1 MDRFEGHIAGI
12 GTSSGTRLVVGR
24 WNVSPFG
31 AFTDVMMEDR
41 AGFRTLLAPSQD
53 VAHYVAS
60 TYSFDEV
67 RVVRVHSTLD
77 ASHLELTAGPL
88 RLDAALGGTTG
99 LGRLLR
105 LVPRALATSPRW
117 LALIS
122 PAAGALVPGVRT
134 AGSAGNGR
142 REYYGVTSARTIV
155 SASAELGG
163 VSLGRIAPLRP
174 AVRFGFSSAP
184 AAPQLVSVVTSISH
198 PARPA
203 GT

>member
-1 MDRFEGHIAGI
+1 MDRFEGHIAGL
-12 GTSSGTRLVVGR
+12 GTSSGTRLVIGR
-24 WNVSPFG
+24 WDASPFG

-41 AGFRTLLAPSQD
+41 AGLRTLLAPSREIAD
-53 VAHYVAS
+53 YVGS

-67 RVVRVHSTLD
+67 RVLPVHSTLD
-77 ASHLELTAGPL
+77 ASRLDLDAGPL
-88 RLDAALGGTTG
+88 RLSAGLGAVTP

-105 LVPRALATSPRW
+105 LVPRTLATSPRW

-122 PAAGALVPGVRT
+122 PAAAVLVPGVRT

-142 REYYGVTSARTIV
+142 REYYGVTSARAVTSV
-155 SASAELGG
+155 SAELDGAG
-163 VSLGRIAPLRP
+163 LGRLAPLRP

-198 PARPA
+198 PA
-203 GT
+203 